1 MKFIPD
7 ISIQTLRG
15 CHAIVYYD
23 AGGQHLLEVNEIL
36 ALLFRRAEAGDFSA
50 ESLAPVLEEQ
60 YGISHGLALEEA
72 AKAIDVWMQY
82 RLIAP

>member
-7 ISIQTLRG
+7 CSVQSLRG

-23 AGGQHLLEVNEIL
+23 AAGQHLLEVNESL
-36 ALLFRRAEAGDFSA
+36 ALLFRRAETGDFSA

-60 YGISHGLALEEA
+60 YSLPRKLALEEA
-72 AKAIDVWMQY
+72 AKAIDVWKQY
-82 RLIAP
+82 QLIAP